1 MISFVEMDIR
11 QLSTLVAIADH
22 GTFSAAARALYT
34 VQSNVSSHIARLEK
48 ELGVTLVDRAV
59 GGLTEEG
66 ARVVER
72 ARRILNELDD
82 ITADMSSRNAEVTG
96 QTRIGV
102 IGTTARWLIPRFLG
116 ELSDRHPNVRAIVQ
130 EGATSSLVP
139 NVLTGQLNGAI
150 VHLPVDEPEL
160 IIEPLFAEDLLLLA
174 PDGHVLAHREV
185 LPLAELDEVPL
196 LLPPPGAALRRV
208 LERAAASADITL
220 RAQAEVDGVRLLAS
234 LAFAGFGAAIVPA
247 TAVPDWLE
255 GSFHRITVPE
265 LPAASSHSPVD
276 VARRRARRRWRCSR
290 SFDRSRACTA
300 RPSSAFIPMPLP
312 SRSAADPAA
321 RPPLTR
327 RTPIALLSAEMSS
340 AGSGSPRGSPG
351 SRPATSARR
360 SGTSTDARSC
370 GPNSTPTTNR
380 PASRAPAPSSSS
392 PPPRRPEPATCRWY
406 WCCPPPG
413 PTSTRAS
420 RPCTPGA
427 ALPRR

>member
-1 MISFVEMDIR
+1 MVSFAEMDIR

-22 GTFSAAARALYT
+22 GTFSAAARSLYT

-48 ELGVTLVDRAV
+48 ELGVTLVDRAL

-116 ELSDRHPNVRAIVQ
+116 ELSEQHPNVRVIVQ

-139 NVLTGQLNGAI
+139 NVITGQLNGAI

-174 PDGHVLAHREV
+174 PDGHPLADRDV
-185 LPLAELDEVPL
+185 IPLAELDEVPL

-265 LPAASSHSPVD
+265 LPRRVVAF
-276 VARRRARRRWRCSR
+276 ARRRR
-290 SFDRSRACTA
+290 
-300 RPSSAFIPMPLP
+300 
-312 SRSAADPAA
+312 PAA
-321 RPPLTR
+321 SAPTMAVLEVLRSVTSVHGASQLGVHPDAAAIPL
-327 RTPIALLSAEMSS
+327 
-340 AGSGSPRGSPG
+340 
-351 SRPATSARR
+351 SR
-360 SGTSTDARSC
+360 
-370 GPNSTPTTNR
+370 
-380 PASRAPAPSSSS
+380 
-392 PPPRRPEPATCRWY
+392 
-406 WCCPPPG
+406 
-413 PTSTRAS
+413 
-420 RPCTPGA
+420 
-427 ALPRR
+427 

>member
-1 MISFVEMDIR
+1 LISFAEMDIR

-59 GGLTEEG
+59 GGLTEDG

-82 ITADMSSRNAEVTG
+82 ITADMSSRNAEVSG

-116 ELSDRHPNVRAIVQ
+116 ELSEQHPNVRAIVQ

-139 NVLTGQLNGAI
+139 NVLTGQLNAAI

-174 PDGHVLAHREV
+174 PDGHVLADRDV
-185 LPLAELDEVPL
+185 IPLAELDEVPL

-255 GSFHRITVPE
+255 GSFQRITVPG
-265 LPAASSHSPVD
+265 LPRRVVAF
-276 VARRRARRRWRCSR
+276 ARRRR
-290 SFDRSRACTA
+290 
-300 RPSSAFIPMPLP
+300 
-312 SRSAADPAA
+312 PAA
-321 RPPLTR
+321 TAPTMAVLEVLRSVTSVHGASQLGVHPDAAAIPLGR
-327 RTPIALLSAEMSS
+327 
-340 AGSGSPRGSPG
+340 
-351 SRPATSARR
+351 
-360 SGTSTDARSC
+360 
-370 GPNSTPTTNR
+370 
-380 PASRAPAPSSSS
+380 
-392 PPPRRPEPATCRWY
+392 
-406 WCCPPPG
+406 
-413 PTSTRAS
+413 
-420 RPCTPGA
+420 
-427 ALPRR
+427 

>member
-1 MISFVEMDIR
+1 LVSFAEMDIR

-82 ITADMSSRNAEVTG
+82 ITADMSSRNAEVSG

-116 ELSDRHPNVRAIVQ
+116 ELSAQHPNVRVIVQ

-139 NVLTGQLNGAI
+139 NVITGQLNGAI

-174 PDGHVLAHREV
+174 PDGHPLADRDV
-185 LPLAELDEVPL
+185 IPLAELDEIPL

-265 LPAASSHSPVD
+265 LPRRVVAF
-276 VARRRARRRWRCSR
+276 ARRRR
-290 SFDRSRACTA
+290 
-300 RPSSAFIPMPLP
+300 
-312 SRSAADPAA
+312 PAA
-321 RPPLTR
+321 SAPTMAVLEVLRSVTSVHGASQLGVHPDAAAIPL
-327 RTPIALLSAEMSS
+327 
-340 AGSGSPRGSPG
+340 
-351 SRPATSARR
+351 SR
-360 SGTSTDARSC
+360 
-370 GPNSTPTTNR
+370 
-380 PASRAPAPSSSS
+380 
-392 PPPRRPEPATCRWY
+392 
-406 WCCPPPG
+406 
-413 PTSTRAS
+413 
-420 RPCTPGA
+420 
-427 ALPRR
+427 